1 MPFGQRRFTQLVYGE
16 EEQDGKLVGFYRA
29 RFVPLD
35 FGASD
40 ELLTEEQLVREVD
53 DNLRATWP
61 KADQEERLALA
72 AFKAQ
77 ARGKTFSR
85 AAVASVAARGEQ
97 RALVD
102 PLDPPERALIE
113 RWRRILARA
122 KLPPRAQGLDGTVD
136 PSSSSKHDFLDTSRD
151 VLAFVDKYFPRGC
164 AK

>member
-1 MPFGQRRFTQLVYGE
+1 MPFGARRFTQLVYDE
-16 EEQDGKLVGFYRA
+16 EEQDGKRVGFYRA

-35 FGASD
+35 FGAKD
-40 ELLTEEQLVREVD
+40 ELLTEEQLTREID

-85 AAVASVAARGEQ
+85 AAVASVVARGEQ
-97 RALVD
+97 RVIVD
-102 PLDPPERALIE
+102 PLDPPDRALIE
-113 RWRRILARA
+113 RWRHILSRA
-122 KLPPRAQGLDGTVD
+122 KLPPRGATSDGTPD

-151 VLAFVDKYFPRGC
+151 VLAFVDKYFPR
-164 AK
+164 AKGA